1 MITISPPP
9 SPTLPNPHRPFLI
22 LTVYKTQGGDLLGI
36 RKPQSFPGAGLRTR
50 GLFCSAG
57 VSESRWATRSMTAN
71 KGVVLPC
78 RGIRKP
84 LGHPEHDCEQGG
96 CFTLPGYQKAAGS
109 RWATRSMTANKG
121 VVLPCRGIRKP
132 LVHPKPGCEQGG
144 CFVMPGYQESA
155 GPLVAALRTRGLFCL
170 VRVSESRWA
179 TRSRTANKGVVSPC
193 RVVMKPL
200 GYPEQN
206 CEQGGCFVLS
216 GCHEAA
222 RPPGADLRTRGLF
235 YSVGISEIRLA
246 SRSRTANKG
255 VVLSCQSVRNTLCHP
270 EQDCEQ
276 GGCFALPGYQ
286 KAAGPPG
293 A

>member
-1 MITISPPP
+1 M
-9 SPTLPNPHRPFLI
+9 
-22 LTVYKTQGGDLLGI
+22 
-36 RKPQSFPGAGLRTR
+36 
-50 GLFCSAG
+50 
-57 VSESRWATRSMTAN
+57 
-71 KGVVLPC
+71 
-78 RGIRKP
+78 
-84 LGHPEHDCEQGG
+84 
-96 CFTLPGYQKAAGS
+96 
-109 RWATRSMTANKG
+109 
-121 VVLPCRGIRKP
+121 
-132 LVHPKPGCEQGG
+132 
-144 CFVMPGYQESA
+144 
-155 GPLVAALRTRGLFCL
+155 
-170 VRVSESRWA
+170 
-179 TRSRTANKGVVSPC
+179 
-193 RVVMKPL
+193 
-200 GYPEQN
+200 
-206 CEQGGCFVLS
+206 S